1 MTPKDESLLILDV
14 QGLVIRSASLADTE
28 NGITDAKGKQHA
40 NWKSGLTSF
49 LTKELLPILENM
61 PPRRIIAVWDAGN
74 EYRTGFYPAYK
85 QRRKQVRADELP
97 EIGQER
103 KALFDETQ
111 RFLAYLGV
119 KNVWVKGQEADD
131 VIALFCEKLS
141 PTRQLLIKTIDAD
154 LLQLAGPNVNVFYQ
168 DQIYSAGDT
177 YRAKSGDIVNE
188 VPVDLIRLYKAIVG
202 DSSDGYSGV
211 RGAGPRAWSNM
222 LAAYETDGMQQIE
235 AGVKTGQWGALEG
248 AYQATQD
255 KNLATLL
262 ERREEFAMSYQL
274 ASLHPKVCYS
284 SRNGQVVKPS
294 WKVRVPS
301 REKISWYLQEIGA
314 MDLMT
319 ALDRHLPIQ
328 TLYTLDNHDKLA
340 EEMVVLQASQTVA
353 YDFESYDT
361 GCHQPYQAAAS
372 NKNFVDVLS
381 QSLTGVSWC
390 YGDNYQKVGYAS
402 FNHAD
407 TDNFPKP
414 WQTYVL
420 QCISQVAEQV
430 VQNANFELTVAK
442 QDLGLDMPAPCD
454 TAIMAS
460 YVDENLESNLK
471 GMSKHWFGYAQQTY
485 QEVTDGKTMNELSAA
500 HVMSYGCDDSLVSA
514 HLFDLFRVIMQ
525 LEGSWEFYQENEIL
539 HAKDNVDSFIWGTRI
554 DIPYLAD
561 LRKAD
566 AKLVK
571 SATKKVRKS
580 LQDHAMQKS
589 QEQTTEDATRL
600 LGLYWETA
608 AIKQAELSDE
618 RVVRQYEALRN
629 ADAGLKRGEASAP
642 ETELTI
648 PLLQTTEEIRTFMLT
663 RAYTELWKKSWVGSG
678 YVPYVEETQQADFV
692 PSPTNLTKVLK
703 ALGSNQTLAKTSKA
717 AINEFMFDTETEDAD
732 NLEVQKF
739 LALLGAA
746 SHRLTPKKRSGPEY
760 DALAEFCAPILAG
773 AGGVKVVSSG
783 DALNFGSPDQM
794 QQLLYGKL
802 SLPVRRRS
810 KVAVGSFRDLHE
822 LPGSAATGNK
832 AVLSALVY
840 DVEDGKDWRFSVLH
854 HYLAI
859 SKAQQN
865 ESLYYKKY
873 PLWVSPADGMIHP
886 QIKNCGTVT
895 RRPSGTAPNV
905 LQVSSK
911 DDAKIRKSFLP
922 WGEEYVWAC
931 LDFNGQELRLTASE
945 SRDPAMMEAYLGK
958 DPVGPHT
965 VTAGRLANILLPR
978 MGYPEMTQEI
988 TYQKYKELMA
998 GGDEKLVKALKEVR
1012 NRYAKATN
1020 FTVTYGGGAF
1030 TLAENLIIPMDL
1042 AESIMDSIMR
1052 LYARIQPW
1060 QNEVAEFARRHGYVE
1075 TAYGNRR
1082 HVPNNIHSNDPRLR
1096 RRTERQACNMLAQGC
1111 AADIL
1116 KIVLSTVARRKLV
1129 EKYKLRSIM
1138 PIYDE
1143 LAVCVPKAAVADYS
1157 LEMAEI
1163 MAVTPPGHPI
1173 PMEAELEIGVKSWG
1187 DKKGVALDHAAITEF
1202 LNNGEEK

>member
-1 MTPKDESLLILDV
+1 MTQKDESLLILDV
-14 QGLVIRSASLADTE
+14 QGLVIRSASLANTE
-28 NGITDAKGKQHA
+28 NGIADAKGKMHA
-40 NWKSGLTSF
+40 NWKSGLTNF
-49 LTKELLPILENM
+49 LTKELLPVLENM

-85 QRRKQVRADELP
+85 QRRKQVRSAELP

-141 PTRQLLIKTIDAD
+141 PTRQLLVKTIDAD
-154 LLQLAGPNVNVFYQ
+154 LLQLVGPNVNVFYQ
-168 DQIYSAGDT
+168 DQIYSVGST
-177 YRAKSGDIVNE
+177 YRAKSGDIIND
-188 VPVDLIRLYKAIVG
+188 VPVELIRLYKAIVG

-211 RGAGPRAWSNM
+211 KGAGPRAWSNM
-222 LAAYETDGMQQIE
+222 FAAYATDGMQQIE
-235 AGVKTGQWGALEG
+235 EGVKTGQWAALEG

-255 KNLATLL
+255 KNLATLID
-262 ERREEFAMSYQL
+262 RREDFAMSYQL
-274 ASLHPKVCYS
+274 ATLHPKICYA
-284 SRNGQVVKPS
+284 SRSGQVLKPS

-314 MDLMT
+314 MDLMA
-319 ALDRHLPIQ
+319 ALDSHLPIQ
-328 TLYTLDNHDKLA
+328 TLYTLDNHEKLA
-340 EEMVVLQASQTVA
+340 EEMATLQASRTVA

-361 GCHQPYQAAAS
+361 RCHQPYQVASS

-381 QSLTGVSWC
+381 QSITGVSWC
-390 YGDNYQKVGYAS
+390 HGDNYQKVGYAS

-407 TDNFPKP
+407 TDNFPKT
-414 WQTYVL
+414 WETYVL

-442 QDLGLDMPAPCD
+442 QDLEFGLPAPFD

-471 GMSKHWFGYAQQTY
+471 GMSKHWFGYEQQTY
-485 QEVTDGKTMNELSAA
+485 QEVTDGKAMNELSAA
-500 HVMSYGCDDSLVSA
+500 HVTSYGCDDSLISA
-514 HLFDLFRVIMQ
+514 HLFDLFRIIMQ
-525 LEGSWEFYQENEIL
+525 LEGSWDFYQEHETL
-539 HAKDNVDSFIWGTRI
+539 HVKDNVDSFIWGSRI
-554 DIPYLAD
+554 DVPYLAE
-561 LRKAD
+561 LRKED

-571 SATKKVRKS
+571 SATKKVRTS

-589 QEQTTEDATRL
+589 QEQLTEDATRL
-600 LGLYWETA
+600 LGLYWETE

-618 RVVRQYEALRN
+618 KVVKQYEALRK
-629 ADAGLKRGEASAP
+629 ADESTTLF
-642 ETELTI
+642 
-648 PLLQTTEEIRTFMLT
+648 QTTEEIRAFMLN

-678 YVPYVEETQQADFV
+678 YVPYVEETQEADFV
-692 PSPTNLTKVLK
+692 PTPTNLNKVLK
-703 ALGSNQTLAKTSKA
+703 ALGSNHTLAKTSKA
-717 AINEFMFDTETEDAD
+717 AINEFMFDTETEDS
-732 NLEVQKF
+732 NNPEVQKF
-739 LALLGAA
+739 LAVLGAA

-773 AGGVKVVSSG
+773 AGGAKVVSSG

-802 SLPVRRRS
+802 SLPVQRRS
-810 KVAVGSFRDLHE
+810 KVQFGSFRDLHE

-840 DVEDGKDWRFSVLH
+840 DVQVEEDWRFPVLH
-854 HYLAI
+854 NYLDI
-859 SKAQQN
+859 TKARQN

-873 PLWVSPADGMIHP
+873 PLWVSPADGMVHP

-911 DDAKIRKSFLP
+911 DDAKIRKAFLP
-922 WGEEYVWAC
+922 WSEEHVWVC

-945 SRDPAMMEAYLGK
+945 SRDPAMMAAYLGD

-978 MGYPEMTQEI
+978 MGYPDRTQEI
-988 TYQKYKELMA
+988 TYQEYKALM
-998 GGDEKLVKALKEVR
+998 GSGDEKLVKALKTVR
-1012 NRYAKATN
+1012 NKYAKATN

-1052 LYARIQPW
+1052 LYARIEPW

-1082 HVPNNIHSNDPRLR
+1082 HVPNNIHSSDPRLR

-1143 LAVCVPKAAVADYS
+1143 LAVCVPKAAAADYA

-1173 PMEAELEIGVKSWG
+1173 PMEAELEIGIKSWG
-1187 DKKGVALDHAAITEF
+1187 DKKGVDLDHAIITEF
-1202 LNNGEEK
+1202 LNGEEK